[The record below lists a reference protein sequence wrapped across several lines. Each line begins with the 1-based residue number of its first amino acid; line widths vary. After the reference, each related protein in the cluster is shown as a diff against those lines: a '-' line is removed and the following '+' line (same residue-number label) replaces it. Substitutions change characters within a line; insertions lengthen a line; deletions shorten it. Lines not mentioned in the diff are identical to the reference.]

1 MIERLPIHTKGAPVG
16 APFICTS
23 FFIKLLQ
30 VIKLLPIFAENL
42 KDMPTIFTLF
52 GYRFLFYSN
61 DHTPIHVHV
70 VKGGAKAK
78 FNLFP
83 VELVDNQGF
92 KPTELKMIE
101 AIIEE
106 NVETIA
112 KHWNMFFNNNK

>member
-1 MIERLPIHTKGAPVG
+1 
-16 APFICTS
+16 
-23 FFIKLLQ
+23 
-30 VIKLLPIFAENL
+30 
-42 KDMPTIFTLF
+42 MPTIFILF

-61 DHTPIHVHV
+61 DHTPMHVHV
-70 VKGGAKAK
+70 IKGGAKAK

-106 NVETIA
+106 NVETFPSIGICFSTTTNER
-112 KHWNMFFNNNK
+112 KEK

>member
-1 MIERLPIHTKGAPVG
+1 MQKI
-16 APFICTS
+16 
-23 FFIKLLQ
+23 
-30 VIKLLPIFAENL
+30 L
-42 KDMPTIFTLF
+42 KEMPTIFTLF

-61 DHTPIHVHV
+61 DHTPMHVHV
-70 VKGGAKAK
+70 IKGGAKAK

-83 VELVDNQGF
+83 VEFVDNQGF

>member
-1 MIERLPIHTKGAPVG
+1 MFSVLKKTQKH
-16 APFICTS
+16 
-23 FFIKLLQ
+23 LL

-61 DHTPIHVHV
+61 DHTPMHVHV
-70 VKGGAKAK
+70 IKGGAKAK

-83 VELVDNQGF
+83 VELVNNQGF